1 MLVIFLSHASHSSVQ
16 SRVLFITPHWLLI
29 QSLSSSVNLT
39 FFFSPQNQNQFV
51 LVQPTKQR
59 TSGYIIILSDIYY
72 LFWRYALLTIY
83 KRYSFKLCR
92 VLQSLE
98 LDKNHGGVGG
108 SWDLG
113 RGLGGE
119 KEAPRGYRAVC
130 GRDGL
135 WKSYWLLGGRLMA
148 SPLVKEHKFGG

>member
-1 MLVIFLSHASHSSVQ
+1 MLLILVYSPGFFLSHH
-16 SRVLFITPHWLLI
+16 TDYWY
-29 QSLSSSVNLT
+29 SLYHLVSISL
-39 FFFSPQNQNQFV
+39 FFSPQNQNQFV